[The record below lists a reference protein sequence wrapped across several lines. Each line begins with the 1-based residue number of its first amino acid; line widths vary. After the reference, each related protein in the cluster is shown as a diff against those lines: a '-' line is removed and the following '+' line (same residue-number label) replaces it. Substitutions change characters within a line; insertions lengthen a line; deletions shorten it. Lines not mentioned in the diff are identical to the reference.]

1 MALPIFP
8 LVLGGAALARYF
20 EEDIFRGLT
29 DASGDLEQTRYDFNY
44 RVFPSDL
51 GEEDNDHYM
60 IININIPYS
69 GLSGG
74 PLGSTAIVE
83 ALTTGTETGD
93 FSKVDLLRFGND
105 PSFLGFIGDLFSG
118 DKTALYRGTKR
129 IAESIALHMPNG
141 GLVYTE
147 DNKYEEV
154 SMTAMAGS
162 AISGVADVIDSALG
176 TNGAI
181 TKVVDGI
188 GSAITTGA
196 KLAGYPIN
204 PQVEV
209 LFATR
214 PMREWMFE
222 VLLAPRNEKE
232 SETVREI
239 IRTMRLYSAPE
250 LTGLGFFLIPPAEF
264 DITFYRAGKENEYLP
279 RINTCVLKRFEVDYA
294 PAEGKYS
301 TFSTGAPVAVR
312 MSMNFQEVE
321 MLHKKRVAQGF

>member
-1 MALPIFP
+1 MSNWWDFLTRPWSE
-8 LVLGGAALARYF
+8 YSQ
-20 EEDIFRGLT
+20 EELSVFRGLT
-29 DASGDLEQTRYDFNY
+29 DTSGDLEQSKYDFTY
-44 RVFPSDL
+44 RVFPGDL

-60 IININIPYS
+60 IININVPSTFGTLAGTINA
-69 GLSGG
+69 GTN
-74 PLGSTAIVE
+74 LGE
-83 ALTTGTETGD
+83 
-93 FSKVDLLRFGND
+93 FSKVDLLRFG
-105 PSFLGFIGDLFSG
+105 SEGSILTGDQ
-118 DKTALYRGTKR
+118 TALYRSTRR
-129 IAESIALHMPNG
+129 IAESIALYMPNG

-154 SMTAMAGS
+154 SMTALAGS
-162 AISGVADVIDSALG
+162 VVSGVAAAGDAKLSALTLG
-176 TNGAI
+176 IYNGNVLERAAGA
-181 TKVVDGI
+181 V
-188 GSAITTGA
+188 GSVITTGS
-196 KLAGYPIN
+196 KLAGYPVN
-204 PQVEV
+204 PMVEV

>member
-1 MALPIFP
+1 
-8 LVLGGAALARYF
+8 
-20 EEDIFRGLT
+20 
-29 DASGDLEQTRYDFNY
+29 
-44 RVFPSDL
+44 
-51 GEEDNDHYM
+51 M
-60 IININIPYS
+60 IININAP
-69 GLSGG
+69 
-74 PLGSTAIVE
+74 STFDTLAGRVQ
-83 ALTTGTETGD
+83 AGTLLPGEL
-93 FSKVDLLRFGND
+93 SKVDELRFGSRVSTISRFIN
-105 PSFLGFIGDLFSG
+105 PLNTFTNPLSGPVGFLLDLFLQG
-118 DKTALYRGTKR
+118 GNRAPTALYRSTRR
-129 IAESIALHMPNG
+129 IAESIALYMPNG

-154 SMTAMAGS
+154 SMTALSGSVISGAASSIFGANS
-162 AISGVADVIDSALG
+162 AIVSVID
-176 TNGAI
+176 T
-181 TKVVDGI
+181 I
-188 GSAITTGA
+188 GSVVTTGSQ
-196 KLAGYPIN
+196 LAGYPVN

-222 VLLAPRNEKE
+222 VLLAPRNEEE
-232 SETVREI
+232 SDTVHEI

-250 LTGLGFFLIPPAEF
+250 LTGGGFFLIPPAEF
-264 DITFYRAGKENEYLP
+264 DITFYRNGKENEYLP

>member
-1 MALPIFP
+1 MADWWDNLYESLFQ
-8 LVLGGAALARYF
+8 
-20 EEDIFRGLT
+20 GLEGF
-29 DASGDLEQTRYDFNY
+29 DATGNLEQSRYDFNY

-60 IININIPYS
+60 IININVPVMADVA
-69 GLSGG
+69 GGPTFLSGG
-74 PLGSTAIVE
+74 
-83 ALTTGTETGD
+83 TGAGTLIGGTFGTQD

-105 PSFLGFIGDLFSG
+105 PTAGGFLSDLLRG
-118 DKTALYRGTKR
+118 DKTALYRGTRR
-129 IAESIALHMPNG
+129 IAESVALHMPNG

-162 AISGVADVIDSALG
+162 FISGVADVIDNALG

-264 DITFYRAGKENEYLP
+264 DITFYRNGKENEYLP

>member
-1 MALPIFP
+1 MPLPLFP
-8 LVLGGAALARYF
+8 LILGGAAIARYF
-20 EEDIFRGLT
+20 EESIFQGLT
-29 DASGDLEQTRYDFNY
+29 DASGDLEQTKYDFNY

-60 IININIPYS
+60 IININVPVMADVA
-69 GLSGG
+69 GGPTFLSGG
-74 PLGSTAIVE
+74 TGAGTLIGGNLGNQ
-83 ALTTGTETGD
+83 D

-105 PSFLGFIGDLFSG
+105 PTAGGFLSDLLRG
-118 DKTALYRGTKR
+118 DKTALYRGTRR
-129 IAESIALHMPNG
+129 IAESVALHMPNG

-154 SMTAMAGS
+154 SMTALAGS
-162 AISGVADVIDSALG
+162 VVSGVAETVFG
-176 TNGAI
+176 EFGA
-181 TKVVDGI
+181 TVVDGI
-188 GSAITTGA
+188 GNVIQRGSQI
-196 KLAGYPIN
+196 AGYPVN
-204 PQVEV
+204 PMVEV

>member
-1 MALPIFP
+1 MAEPSTMDGFESIEGVSEVNDDLFRA
-8 LVLGGAALARYF
+8 LSDTSGG
-20 EEDIFRGLT
+20 
-29 DASGDLEQTRYDFNY
+29 LEQSRYDFTY

-51 GEEDNDHYM
+51 GKEDNDHYM
-60 IININIPYS
+60 IININAPSTLGELAGTINS
-69 GLSGG
+69 GTL
-74 PLGSTAIVE
+74 LRDE
-83 ALTTGTETGD
+83 
-93 FSKVDLLRFGND
+93 FSKVDQLRFG
-105 PSFLGFIGDLFSG
+105 PEGSFATG
-118 DKTALYRGTKR
+118 DKTALYRSTRR
-129 IAESIALHMPNG
+129 IAESIALYMPNG

-154 SMTAMAGS
+154 SMTALAGS
-162 AISGVADVIDSALG
+162 FMSGIAETIFG
-176 TNGAI
+176 KFGA
-181 TKVVDGI
+181 TVVDTI
-188 GSAITTGA
+188 GSVVTTGA

-204 PQVEV
+204 PMVEV

-222 VLLAPRNEKE
+222 VLLAPRNKE
-232 SETVREI
+232 ESDTVHEI

-250 LTGLGFFLIPPAEF
+250 LTGFGFFLIPPAEF
-264 DITFYRAGKENEYLP
+264 DITFYRNGKENEYLP